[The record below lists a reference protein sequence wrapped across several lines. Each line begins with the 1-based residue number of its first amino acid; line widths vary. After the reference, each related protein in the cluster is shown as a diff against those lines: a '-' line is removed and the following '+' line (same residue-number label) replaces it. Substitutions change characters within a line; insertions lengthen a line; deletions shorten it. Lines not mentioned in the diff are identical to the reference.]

1 MALANA
7 NETSALRSQPAAG
20 RVVEHDYQSFCDAV
34 GASAR
39 GRAFLQE
46 YARRNRHADTE
57 VVLAALGRLEAVARS
72 QKTSPEAERIRQDLR
87 ALLGTIHSARP
98 QIDST
103 PGAIK
108 SATLA
113 ALIEFVQARIEALVS
128 PTNGPLAVVP
138 EPEQRELPI
147 PQPGSTAQRTIAL
160 VDTMAS
166 QVEPV
171 PSLAQKAGALALD
184 KRAPTPARNFD
195 PDVPSPDAPRSPKI
209 IPAVDFIETLFE
221 KANAK
226 ADTKADTAAATKD
239 SKKKGADKATAKAS
253 AKAAAKEPA
262 ATTNERQG
270 PPQPVAVAAPV
281 AFVPSAVLAVVDM
294 PGPVA
299 AITTAG
305 TATLLAQE
313 MEVIG
318 QASDLTET
326 ADIAGITESIARTS
340 NTTAAAIDA
349 SAAAIDEIV
358 AAAEAALVEEAARAQ
373 TPRSQT
379 TLAETNFVEI
389 TDAEA
394 PLRISALE
402 PARAETV
409 VAPVA
414 AEPVTTA
421 AADVSKAAPAT
432 TANSSNPV
440 VDNALSAI
448 MALSEEERLALFT

>member
-1 MALANA
+1 MA
-7 NETSALRSQPAAG
+7 NETSALRSQPSAG
-20 RVVEHDYQSFCDAV
+20 RVIEHDYQSFCDAV

-57 VVLAALGRLEAVARS
+57 VVLAALGRLESVARS
-72 QKTSPEAERIRQDLR
+72 QKASPEAERIRQDLR

-128 PTNGPLAVVP
+128 PTNGPLAIVP

-160 VDTMAS
+160 VDAMAS
-166 QVEPV
+166 QVGPV
-171 PSLAQKAGALALD
+171 PAVAQQAGTLALD
-184 KRAPTPARNFD
+184 KRASTPARNFD
-195 PDVPSPDAPRSPKI
+195 PDAPRSPKI

-226 ADTKADTAAATKD
+226 ADIKADTNTSAAAKD

-253 AKAAAKEPA
+253 AKVAAKEST
-262 ATTNERQG
+262 ATTSERQG
-270 PPQPVAVAAPV
+270 PPSPVAAPV
-281 AFVPSAVLAVVDM
+281 AFVPPAILAAVDM

-299 AITTAG
+299 AITSETSAG
-305 TATLLAQE
+305 TAALLAQE

-340 NTTAAAIDA
+340 SATAAAIDA

-358 AAAEAALVEEAARAQ
+358 AAAEAALIEEAARAQ
-373 TPRSQT
+373 TPRSET
-379 TLAETNFVEI
+379 ALAETNFVEI

-394 PLRISALE
+394 APRVSMSVPA
-402 PARAETV
+402 PARTETV
-409 VAPVA
+409 VTAVATGPV
-414 AEPVTTA
+414 TA
-421 AADVSKAAPAT
+421 AAADAVSKPVSAT
-432 TANSSNPV
+432 TANSSTNV

>member
-1 MALANA
+1 MA
-7 NETSALRSQPAAG
+7 NETSALRSQPATG

-57 VVLAALGRLEAVARS
+57 VVLAALGRLESVARS
-72 QKTSPEAERIRQDLR
+72 QKTAPEAERIRQDLR

-128 PTNGPLAVVP
+128 PTNAPLAAVP

-160 VDTMAS
+160 VEPIAS
-166 QVEPV
+166 Q
-171 PSLAQKAGALALD
+171 
-184 KRAPTPARNFD
+184 PTPSPHVPASARNFD
-195 PDVPSPDAPRSPKI
+195 PDVVSMDAPRSPKI

-226 ADTKADTAAATKD
+226 ADTNAAAPKDNKKKTADKAATKA
-239 SKKKGADKATAKAS
+239 GT
-253 AKAAAKEPA
+253 KAAAKAPA
-262 ATTNERQG
+262 ATESENQIL
-270 PPQPVAVAAPV
+270 PPPAAIAAPI
-281 AFVPSAVLAVVDM
+281 AFVPSAILASVDM

-299 AITTAG
+299 AITSEASAG
-305 TATLLAQE
+305 TTALLADE
-313 MEVIG
+313 TAIIG
-318 QASDLTET
+318 QTLALTET
-326 ADIAGITESIARTS
+326 TNEADTVGMAESIARTS
-340 NTTAAAIDA
+340 NATAAAIDA

-358 AAAEAALVEEAARAQ
+358 AAAEAALVEEVARAQ
-373 TPRSQT
+373 APRGATALVET
-379 TLAETNFVEI
+379 TFVEI

-394 PLRISALE
+394 APRGSTTESA
-402 PARAETV
+402 ASRTETV
-409 VAPVA
+409 VTAGA
-414 AEPVTTA
+414 ASKPAATTTA
-421 AADVSKAAPAT
+421 DP
-432 TANSSNPV
+432 TAQV

>member
-1 MALANA
+1 
-7 NETSALRSQPAAG
+7 
-20 RVVEHDYQSFCDAV
+20 
-34 GASAR
+34 
-39 GRAFLQE
+39 
-46 YARRNRHADTE
+46 
-57 VVLAALGRLEAVARS
+57 
-72 QKTSPEAERIRQDLR
+72 
-87 ALLGTIHSARP
+87 
-98 QIDST
+98 
-103 PGAIK
+103 
-108 SATLA
+108 
-113 ALIEFVQARIEALVS
+113 
-128 PTNGPLAVVP
+128 VP

-171 PSLAQKAGALALD
+171 PSLAQKVGALALD

-226 ADTKADTAAATKD
+226 ADTKADTAAAAKD

-281 AFVPSAVLAVVDM
+281 AFVPSAVLAAVDM

-299 AITTAG
+299 AITNGASAG
-305 TATLLAQE
+305 TAALLAQE

-394 PLRISALE
+394 APRIPMLE

-409 VAPVA
+409 VATVA
-414 AEPVTTA
+414 AEPVTA
-421 AADVSKAAPAT
+421 AATDAVSKAAPAT

>member
-1 MALANA
+1 MA

-226 ADTKADTAAATKD
+226 ADTKADTAAAATKD
-239 SKKKGADKATAKAS
+239 GKKKGADKATAKAS
-253 AKAAAKEPA
+253 AKAAATQPA

-281 AFVPSAVLAVVDM
+281 AFVPSAVLAAVDM

-299 AITTAG
+299 AITSGASAG
-305 TATLLAQE
+305 TAALLAQE

-326 ADIAGITESIARTS
+326 ADIAGITEAIARTS

-358 AAAEAALVEEAARAQ
+358 AAAEAALVEEGARAQ

-409 VAPVA
+409 VATVA
-414 AEPVTTA
+414 AEPVTAA

>member
-1 MALANA
+1 MA

-20 RVVEHDYQSFCDAV
+20 RVAEHDYQSFCDAV

-57 VVLAALGRLEAVARS
+57 VVLAALGRLESVARN
-72 QKTSPEAERIRQDLR
+72 QKASPEAERIRQDLR

-128 PTNGPLAVVP
+128 PTNAPLAAVP

-160 VDTMAS
+160 VEPIAS
-166 QVEPV
+166 QPAPSPRV
-171 PSLAQKAGALALD
+171 PAS
-184 KRAPTPARNFD
+184 ARNFD
-195 PDVPSPDAPRSPKI
+195 PDLPPIDAPRSRKI

-226 ADTKADTAAATKD
+226 ADTTATTAKD
-239 SKKKGADKATAKAS
+239 NKKKAADKATAKAS
-253 AKAAAKEPA
+253 AKAAAKTPA
-262 ATTNERQG
+262 AAESEHQVL
-270 PPQPVAVAAPV
+270 PPPVVIAAPV
-281 AFVPSAVLAVVDM
+281 AVVPPAILASVDM

-299 AITTAG
+299 ATPSEARAG
-305 TATLLAQE
+305 TAALLAGE
-313 MEVIG
+313 TDIIG
-318 QASDLTET
+318 QTLAPAET
-326 ADIAGITESIARTS
+326 VTDANAIGTAEPVARTS
-340 NTTAAAIDA
+340 NATAAAIDA

-358 AAAEAALVEEAARAQ
+358 AAAEAAIVEEAARAQ
-373 TPRSQT
+373 APRRAMPLVET
-379 TLAETNFVEI
+379 TFVEI
-389 TDAEA
+389 ATAETA
-394 PLRISALE
+394 PRVSTLE
-402 PARAETV
+402 PAAARAETV
-409 VAPVA
+409 VTTVA
-414 AEPVTTA
+414 AEPVTKA
-421 AADVSKAAPAT
+421 VADVVSKPVATT
-432 TANSSNPV
+432 TANSSTDV
-440 VDNALSAI
+440 IDNALSAI

>member
-1 MALANA
+1 MQMA
-7 NETSALRSQPAAG
+7 NETSALRSQPSAG
-20 RVVEHDYQSFCDAV
+20 RVIEHDYQSFCDAV

-57 VVLAALGRLEAVARS
+57 VVLAALGRLESVARS

-128 PTNGPLAVVP
+128 PTNGPLAIVP

-160 VDTMAS
+160 VDAMAP
-166 QVEPV
+166 QVGPV
-171 PSLAQKAGALALD
+171 PAPAQQAEDLALD
-184 KRAPTPARNFD
+184 KRASTPARNFD
-195 PDVPSPDAPRSPKI
+195 PDVPSADAPRSPKI

-226 ADTKADTAAATKD
+226 ADTKADTNATAAKD
-239 SKKKGADKATAKAS
+239 SKKKGADRAAAKAGVKATAKVPAE
-253 AKAAAKEPA
+253 AKIEPKD
-262 ATTNERQG
+262 R
-270 PPQPVAVAAPV
+270 PSPVAAPV
-281 AFVPSAVLAVVDM
+281 AFVRPAILAAVDM

-299 AITTAG
+299 AITSETSAG
-305 TATLLAQE
+305 TAALLAQE

-318 QASDLTET
+318 PASDLTET

-340 NTTAAAIDA
+340 NATAAAIDA

-358 AAAEAALVEEAARAQ
+358 AAAEAALVEEAARTQ
-373 TPRSQT
+373 KPRGEMAF
-379 TLAETNFVEI
+379 AETNFVEI
-389 TDAEA
+389 SVAETA
-394 PLRISALE
+394 PRLSTSVPA
-402 PARAETV
+402 PARTETAV
-409 VAPVA
+409 TAVA
-414 AEPVTTA
+414 ADA
-421 AADVSKAAPAT
+421 VSKAVPAT
-432 TANSSNPV
+432 TANSSTNI